1 MKRILLLTSVFVSTI
16 GFSQIA
22 LTRHNGT
29 PVNNGQVLAFNTNS
43 GLAAE
48 FDFYVKNLSATTPVN
63 VKINCTS
70 LVNTDGFGF
79 ELCFGNECLPDVEE
93 GMTYPINSPFVT
105 IPALGQSGNDGH
117 FLNTPVAS
125 NTAPYPKDYSFRF
138 FQSGNPAGSNTID
151 VTYRYDP
158 NLSND
163 EIDQLQSSGV
173 IVKSTVVE
181 NELVLDVLKGDSMV
195 IYDLNG
201 KAVYA
206 SKLNY
211 GIQSINVSDFASGV
225 YVINFTSSEGISTT
239 KKIIKK

>member
-1 MKRILLLTSVFVSTI
+1 MKRILLLTSVLVSAI

-29 PVNNGQVLAFNTNS
+29 PVNNGQVLAFNSNS
-43 GLAAE
+43 GTAAE
-48 FDFYVKNLSATTPVN
+48 FDFYVKNVSTTTSVN
-63 VKINCTS
+63 VKINCMS
-70 LVNTDGFGF
+70 LINADGFGF

-93 GMTYPINSPFVT
+93 GMTYPINTPYVT
-105 IPALGQSGNDGH
+105 LPPLGQSGDDGH

-125 NTAPYPKDYSFRF
+125 NTAPFPKDYVFRF
-138 FQSGNPAGSNTID
+138 FQSGNPPGSNTID

-163 EIDQLQSSGV
+163 EISQLQASGV
-173 IVKSTVVE
+173 IVKSTIVDD
-181 NELVLDVLKGDSMV
+181 ELVLDVLKGDFMT

-201 KAVYA
+201 KAVYS

-211 GIQSINVSDFASGV
+211 GIQNINVSDLASGI
-225 YVINFTSSEGISTT
+225 YVINFTSAEGNSST
-239 KKIIKK
+239 KKFIKK

>member
-1 MKRILLLTSVFVSTI
+1 MKRILLLTSVFISAI

-43 GLAAE
+43 GTAAE
-48 FDFYVKNLSATTPVN
+48 FDFYVKNLSATASVN
-63 VKINCTS
+63 VKINCMA

-93 GMTYPINSPFVT
+93 GMTYPINFPYVT
-105 IPALGQSGNDGH
+105 LPPLGQSGNDGH

-125 NTAPYPKDYSFRF
+125 STAPFPKDYTFRF
-138 FQSGNPAGSNTID
+138 YQAGNASGNTID

-163 EIDQLQSSGV
+163 EISQLQASGV

-211 GIQSINVSDFASGV
+211 GIQTINVSDLTSGV
-225 YVINFTSSEGISTT
+225 YLINFTNAEGVSTT

>member
-1 MKRILLLTSVFVSTI
+1 MKRILLLTSVLISAF

-22 LTRHNGT
+22 LTRHDGT
-29 PVNNGQVLAFNTNS
+29 PVSNGQVLAFNSNS
-43 GLAAE
+43 GTAAE
-48 FDFYVKNLSATTPVN
+48 FDFYVKNTSTTASVN
-63 VKINCTS
+63 VKINCMS

-93 GMTYPINSPFVT
+93 GMTYPINTPYVT
-105 IPALGQSGNDGH
+105 LPPLGQSGNDGH

-125 NTAPYPKDYSFRF
+125 NTAPFPKDYVFRF
-138 FQSGNPAGSNTID
+138 FQSGNPSGSNTID

-158 NLSND
+158 NLSNE
-163 EIDQLQSSGV
+163 EISQLQSSGV

-201 KAVYA
+201 KAVLT

-211 GIQSINVSDFASGV
+211 GIQNISVSDLSSGV
-225 YVINFTSSEGISTT
+225 YIINFISSEGNTST
-239 KKIIKK
+239 KKFIKK